1 MRLAYEIVMFRLEVQ
16 ARVSVQKGVSMTAF
30 KRGDF
35 VTLNDRLTV
44 VVGIEGDAGV
54 PEDHVALWYGAEEQT
69 SNVPRVWT
77 VPAEYCIPVTDTPI
91 FYH

>member
-1 MRLAYEIVMFRLEVQ
+1 MAN
-16 ARVSVQKGVSMTAF
+16 F

-77 VPAEYCIPVTDTPI
+77 VPAEYCVPVTDTPI